1 MGKQP
6 DEAEREWR
14 RLGAIILKA
23 LLELALL
30 AGIAGY
36 AAWKNFP
43 PSLRGAIDIAGPEQ
57 VAGWAIDTESPE
69 ACVTVQLFVDGRFV
83 ASRIADAPRPDL
95 VRAGVVKNAAG
106 KADHGFSFR
115 LDANLGPGQH
125 RLQVFVLHEALN
137 GYRTLTPLS
146 TEEKSFFR

>member
-1 MGKQP
+1 MGKQL
-6 DEAEREWR
+6 DQGDRVWR

-36 AAWKNFP
+36 VAWRNFP

-57 VAGWAIDTESPE
+57 VAGWAIDSGRPE
-69 ACVTVQLFVDGRFV
+69 VCVTVQLFIDGQFV
-83 ASRIADAPRPDL
+83 ASRIASDPRSDL
-95 VRAGVVKNAAG
+95 VRAGVTTIAS
-106 KADHGFSFR
+106 HGFSFS
-115 LDANLGPGQH
+115 LDAGMVGPGWH

-137 GYRTLTPLS
+137 GYQTLTPLA
-146 TEEKSFFR
+146 TEEKSFFRDR